1 MAKTRRNRKH
11 SRKGSILDVRS
22 PSSVRGFEKLMERGP
37 LTMVFIK
44 ASWCG
49 ACHRF
54 NDEVWNSLT
63 ALKNR
68 NMNLASVDS
77 EVIGKTS
84 LANVPRKFY
93 PTLLLVGKDKK
104 PATFM
109 DEDGSPTNAMPRSN
123 TLSEDREALTALVQ
137 NPILNTSTMSPRP
150 VAMASPVPMASLIA
164 SPVPSLVP
172 EAISLKKS
180 PYVKTPNTTR
190 NESTTAAQRPLSSM
204 PPDVAADLVAS
215 QSKASTATAG
225 VISESMKG
233 GRLLKA
239 IRSKTQSLNAM
250 LRLRADTKA
259 HKKTRKSTRA

>member
-1 MAKTRRNRKH
+1 
-11 SRKGSILDVRS
+11 
-22 PSSVRGFEKLMERGP
+22 
-37 LTMVFIK
+37 MVFIK

-137 NPILNTSTMSPRP
+137 NPTLNTVSPKVSS
-150 VAMASPVPMASLIA
+150 VAMASPKPVASLVPSPIASLVPSPIA
-164 SPVPSLVP
+164 SPLPSLVP

-180 PYVKTPNTTR
+180 PYVKTPNTQ
-190 NESTTAAQRPLSSM
+190 TTANVMTPRPLSST
-204 PPDVAADLVAS
+204 PPDVGADLVAS

-225 VISESMKG
+225 VVSESMKG

-250 LRLRADTKA
+250 LRLRTATKA

>member
-63 ALKNR
+63 SLKNR

-123 TLSEDREALTALVQ
+123 TLSQDREALTALVQ
-137 NPILNTSTMSPRP
+137 DPTLNTSTMSPRS
-150 VAMASPVPMASLIA
+150 MA
-164 SPVPSLVP
+164 SLVP

-180 PYVKTPNTTR
+180 PYVKTPNTQTTTNVMTPR
-190 NESTTAAQRPLSSM
+190 AVSST
-204 PPDVAADLVAS
+204 PPDVGADLVAS

-225 VISESMKG
+225 VVSESMKG

-250 LRLRADTKA
+250 LRLRTTAKA
-259 HKKTRKSTRA
+259 AKTHKKTRKSTRA